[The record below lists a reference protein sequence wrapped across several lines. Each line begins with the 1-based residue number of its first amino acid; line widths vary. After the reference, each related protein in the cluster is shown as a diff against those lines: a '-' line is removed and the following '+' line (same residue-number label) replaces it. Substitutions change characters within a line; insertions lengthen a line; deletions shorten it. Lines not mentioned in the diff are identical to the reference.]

1 MVQRRWSTLVGR
13 MAGLSQVRVPVE
25 RIERVN
31 QALRRRLDDAVDQ
44 VFRQACL
51 NGDLDTAKE
60 LLAVLVSMHD
70 RRQEKF
76 GSERRISDDTVRRAQ
91 EELARRLREG
101 KLPAP
106 DLQSRS

>member
-31 QALRRRLDDAVDQ
+31 QALHRRLDDAVEQ
-44 VFRQACL
+44 VFQQACL

-60 LLAVLVSMHD
+60 LLAVLVSMHE
-70 RRQEKF
+70 RRKKKF
-76 GSERRISDDTVRRAQ
+76 GEDRRISDDTVQRARD
-91 EELARRLREG
+91 ELARRLREG
-101 KLPAP
+101 KLPVP
-106 DLQSRS
+106 DFQSRS